1 MIRQM
6 GNFRIGLFVHAY
18 TSNKQFY
25 SIIVILCVCE
35 REGGREKKRER
46 ERERERERSGGR
58 REEC

>member
-25 SIIVILCVCE
+25 SIIIILCVWE
-35 REGGREKKRER
+35 REEGKRRGER